1 MKLYELIFYCIHDV
15 LMMYLYRLN
24 GFKVTAGTETDIMVS
39 MNDLYSTTAVR
50 NIDKKTRKCRFKDE
64 PIGTSEGITFMN
76 RYSQT
81 GCTFQCYLEIA
92 AKACGCTPWYYPRVP
107 GTPST

>member
-1 MKLYELIFYCIHDV
+1 
-15 LMMYLYRLN
+15 MMYLYRLN

-64 PIGTSEGITFMN
+64 PMGTSEGITFMN
-76 RYSQT
+76 KYSQT

>member
-1 MKLYELIFYCIHDV
+1 MI
-15 LMMYLYRLN
+15 YLYRLN

-39 MNDLYSTTAVR
+39 MNDLYSTPEVR
-50 NIDKKTRKCRFKDE
+50 KIDKKTRKCRFKDE
-64 PIGTSEGITFMN
+64 PIGTSEGLTFMDK
-76 RYSQT
+76 YSQT

-92 AKACGCTPWYYPRVP
+92 AKDCGCTPWYYPRVP